1 MLERAGLSDGLHFV
15 NTTPYDEEN
24 QIKLDAFLDELQ
36 GGPAK
41 SKSRLRRFR
50 PAF

>member
-36 GGPAK
+36 AAGEIEKQIAPISTGP
-41 SKSRLRRFR
+41 F
-50 PAF
+50 